1 MKKVVVEGFELEI
14 TSPPNNTIGSF
25 TVVSIPTN
33 KVLSEDKRCYFGSL
47 VCMVSG
53 IVDNN
58 TENTQ
63 TPAPVQINISGTSEK
78 LMLGSDKAVLEGDS
92 VDVTID
98 GISPSNVTVSWPV
111 TISIKNANQDKLIT
125 N

>member
-14 TSPPNNTIGSF
+14 TSPPKNTIGSF

-58 TENTQ
+58 TGNTQ
-63 TPAPVQINISGTSEK
+63 TAPVQINISGTSEK

>member
-14 TSPPNNTIGSF
+14 TSPPKNIIGSF

-33 KVLSEDKRCYFGSL
+33 KVLSEDKKCYFGNLS
-47 VCMVSG
+47 CMVSG

-58 TENTQ
+58 TGNTQ

-98 GISPSNVTVSWPV
+98 GISPSGATVSWPV
-111 TISIKNANQDKLIT
+111 TIAIKNANQDKLIT

>member
-58 TENTQ
+58 TGNTQ
-63 TPAPVQINISGTSEK
+63 TAPIQINISGTSEK

>member
-14 TSPPNNTIGSF
+14 TSPPKNIIGSF

-33 KVLSEDKRCYFGSL
+33 KVLSEDKKCYFGNLS
-47 VCMVSG
+47 CMVSG

-58 TENTQ
+58 TGNTQ

-78 LMLGSDKAVLEGDS
+78 LMLGTDKAVLEGDS
-92 VDVTID
+92 IDVTID
-98 GISPSNVTVSWPV
+98 GISPSSAIVSWPV
-111 TISIKNANQDKLIT
+111 TIAIKTANQDKLIT

>member
-25 TVVSIPTN
+25 TVVSVPSN
-33 KVLSEDKRCYFGSL
+33 KVLSEDKKCYFGNLS
-47 VCMVSG
+47 CMVYG
-53 IVDNN
+53 IVDSN
-58 TENTQ
+58 TGNTQ
-63 TPAPVQINISGTSEK
+63 TPDPVQINISGTSEK
-78 LMLGSDKAVLEGDS
+78 LMLGSDKAILEGDS

-98 GISPSNVTVSWPV
+98 GISPSSAVVSWPV
-111 TISIKNANQDKLIT
+111 TISIKTANQDKLIS

>member
-14 TSPPNNTIGSF
+14 TSPPKNTIGSF
-25 TVVSIPTN
+25 TVISIPTN
-33 KVLSEDKRCYFGSL
+33 KVLSENKRCYFGSL
-47 VCMVSG
+47 VCTLSG
-53 IVDNN
+53 IVDSN
-58 TENTQ
+58 TGNAQ
-63 TPAPVQINISGTSEK
+63 TGTIDITINGTSEK
-78 LMLGSDKAVLEGDS
+78 LMLGNDKAVLEGDS

-111 TISIKNANQDKLIT
+111 TISIKTANQDKLIT

>member
-25 TVVSIPTN
+25 TVVSIPSN
-33 KVLSEDKRCYFGSL
+33 KVLSEDKKCYFGNLS
-47 VCMVSG
+47 CMVSG
-53 IVDNN
+53 IVDSN
-58 TENTQ
+58 TGNTQ
-63 TPAPVQINISGTSEK
+63 TAPVQINISGTSEK

-98 GISPSNVTVSWPV
+98 GISLSGATVSWPV
-111 TISIKNANQDKLIT
+111 TIAIKAANQDKLIT

>member
-14 TSPPNNTIGSF
+14 TSPPKNIIGSF

-33 KVLSEDKRCYFGSL
+33 KVLSENKRCYFGNLS
-47 VCMVSG
+47 CEVSG
-53 IVDNN
+53 IVDSN
-58 TENTQ
+58 TGNTQ
-63 TPAPVQINISGTSEK
+63 TAPIQINISGTSEK

-92 VDVTID
+92 VDVTIN
-98 GISPSNVTVSWPV
+98 GVSPSGAIVSWPV
-111 TISIKNANQDKLIT
+111 TIAIKTANQDKLIT

>member
-14 TSPPNNTIGSF
+14 TSPPNNIIGSF

-58 TENTQ
+58 TGNTQ

>member
-14 TSPPNNTIGSF
+14 TSPLNQTIGSF
-25 TVVSIPTN
+25 TVVSIPNN
-33 KVLSEDKRCYFGSL
+33 KVLSEDKKCYFGSL
-47 VCMVSG
+47 SCIVSG

-58 TENTQ
+58 TGNTQ
-63 TPAPVQINISGTSEK
+63 TTPINITISGTSEK

-98 GISPSNVTVSWPV
+98 GISPSGTTVSWPV
-111 TISIKNANQDKLIT
+111 TIAIKTANQDKLIT

>member
-33 KVLSEDKRCYFGSL
+33 KVLSENKGCYFGNLS
-47 VCMVSG
+47 CMVSG

-58 TENTQ
+58 TGNTQ
-63 TPAPVQINISGTSEK
+63 TAPVQINISGTSEK

>member
-1 MKKVVVEGFELEI
+1 MKKVVVEGFDLEI

-58 TENTQ
+58 TGNTQ
-63 TPAPVQINISGTSEK
+63 TAPVQINISGTSEK

>member
-14 TSPPNNTIGSF
+14 TSPPKNIIGSF

-33 KVLSEDKRCYFGSL
+33 KVLSEDKKCYFGSL
-47 VCMVSG
+47 VCTLSG
-53 IVDNN
+53 IVDSN
-58 TENTQ
+58 TGNTQ
-63 TPAPVQINISGTSEK
+63 TAPINITINGTSEK

-98 GISPSNVTVSWPV
+98 GVSTSSAIVSWPV
-111 TISIKNANQDKLIT
+111 TIAIKTANQDKLIT

>member
-25 TVVSIPTN
+25 TVVSVPTN
-33 KVLSEDKRCYFGSL
+33 KVLSEDKRCYFGNLS
-47 VCMVSG
+47 CMVSG

-63 TPAPVQINISGTSEK
+63 TAPINITISGTSEK

>member
-25 TVVSIPTN
+25 TVVSIPSN
-33 KVLSEDKRCYFGSL
+33 KVLSENKRCYFGSL
-47 VCMVSG
+47 VCTLSG
-53 IVDNN
+53 IVDSN
-58 TENTQ
+58 TGNAQ
-63 TPAPVQINISGTSEK
+63 TGTIDITINGTSEK
-78 LMLGSDKAVLEGDS
+78 LMLGNDKAVLEGDS

-111 TISIKNANQDKLIT
+111 TISIKTANQDKLIT

>member
-14 TSPPNNTIGSF
+14 TSPPKNIIGSF

-33 KVLSEDKRCYFGSL
+33 KVLSEDKKCYFGNLS
-47 VCMVSG
+47 CMVSG
-53 IVDNN
+53 IVDSN
-58 TENTQ
+58 TGNTQ
-63 TPAPVQINISGTSEK
+63 TAPIQINISGTSEK

-98 GISPSNVTVSWPV
+98 GISLSGVPVSWPV
-111 TISIKNANQDKLIT
+111 TIAIKTANQDKLIT

>member
-25 TVVSIPTN
+25 TVVSIPSN
-33 KVLSEDKRCYFGSL
+33 KVLSENKGCYFGSL
-47 VCMVSG
+47 ICLVSG
-53 IVDNN
+53 IIDKN
-58 TENTQ
+58 TGNTQ

-98 GISPSNVTVSWPV
+98 GISPSGATVSWPV
-111 TISIKNANQDKLIT
+111 TIAIKNANQDKLIS

>member
-1 MKKVVVEGFELEI
+1 MKKVVVEGFDLEI
-14 TSPPNNTIGSF
+14 TSPPKNTIGSF

-33 KVLSEDKRCYFGSL
+33 KVLSENKKCYFGNLS
-47 VCMVSG
+47 CMVSG

-63 TPAPVQINISGTSEK
+63 TAPVQINISGTSEK

-92 VDVTID
+92 VEVTID
-98 GISPSNVTVSWPV
+98 GISPSGVTVSWPV
-111 TISIKNANQDKLIT
+111 TIEIKNANQDKLIS

>member
-25 TVVSIPTN
+25 TVVSIPSN
-33 KVLSEDKRCYFGSL
+33 KVLSEDKKCYFGSL
-47 VCMVSG
+47 ICTLSG

-58 TENTQ
+58 TGNTQ
-63 TPAPVQINISGTSEK
+63 TAPIQINISGTSEK

>member
-14 TSPPNNTIGSF
+14 TSPPNNIIGSF

-33 KVLSEDKRCYFGSL
+33 KVLSENKKCYFGSL
-47 VCMVSG
+47 ICTLSG

-58 TENTQ
+58 TGNTQ
-63 TPAPVQINISGTSEK
+63 QPAPIQINISGTSEK

-92 VDVTID
+92 VVVTID
-98 GISPSNVTVSWPV
+98 GISPSSAVVSWPV
-111 TISIKNANQDKLIT
+111 TIAIKTANQDKLIS

>member
-14 TSPPNNTIGSF
+14 TSPPNNIIGSF
-25 TVVSIPTN
+25 TVVSIPSN
-33 KVLSEDKRCYFGSL
+33 KVLSENKGCYFGSL

-58 TENTQ
+58 TGNTQ
-63 TPAPVQINISGTSEK
+63 TAPVQINISGTSEK

-98 GISPSNVTVSWPV
+98 GISPSSAVVSWPV
-111 TISIKNANQDKLIT
+111 TIAIKTANQDKLIT

>member
-14 TSPPNNTIGSF
+14 TSPPNNIIGSF

-33 KVLSEDKRCYFGSL
+33 KVLSENKRCYFGSL

-53 IVDNN
+53 IVDSN

-63 TPAPVQINISGTSEK
+63 TAPIQINISGTSEK

-98 GISPSNVTVSWPV
+98 GISLSGVTVSWPV
-111 TISIKNANQDKLIT
+111 TIAIKTANQDKLIT

>member
-14 TSPPNNTIGSF
+14 TSPPKNTIGSF
-25 TVVSIPTN
+25 TVVSIPSN
-33 KVLSEDKRCYFGSL
+33 KVLSEDKKCYFGSL
-47 VCMVSG
+47 VCTLSG
-53 IVDNN
+53 IVDSN
-58 TENTQ
+58 TGNTQ
-63 TPAPVQINISGTSEK
+63 TAPININISGTSEK

-98 GISPSNVTVSWPV
+98 GISPSSAIVSWPV
-111 TISIKNANQDKLIT
+111 TIAIKTANQDKLIS

>member
-1 MKKVVVEGFELEI
+1 MKKVVVEGFDLEI
-14 TSPPNNTIGSF
+14 TSPPKNTIGSF

-33 KVLSEDKRCYFGSL
+33 KVLSENKKCYFGNLS
-47 VCMVSG
+47 CMVSG

-63 TPAPVQINISGTSEK
+63 TAPVQINISGTSEK

-92 VDVTID
+92 VEVTID
-98 GISPSNVTVSWPV
+98 GISPSGATVSWPV
-111 TISIKNANQDKLIT
+111 TIEIKNANQDKLIS

>member
-14 TSPPNNTIGSF
+14 TSPPKNIIGSF

-33 KVLSEDKRCYFGSL
+33 KVLSENKRCYFGNLS
-47 VCMVSG
+47 CEVSE
-53 IVDNN
+53 IVDSN
-58 TENTQ
+58 TGNTQ
-63 TPAPVQINISGTSEK
+63 TAPINITISGTSEK
-78 LMLGSDKAVLEGDS
+78 LMLGNDKAVLEGDS

-98 GISPSNVTVSWPV
+98 GISPSSAVVSWPV
-111 TISIKNANQDKLIT
+111 TISIKNANQDKLYT

>member
-1 MKKVVVEGFELEI
+1 MKKVVVEGFDLEI
-14 TSPPNNTIGSF
+14 TSPPKNIIGSF

-33 KVLSEDKRCYFGSL
+33 KVLSEDKKCYFGNLS
-47 VCMVSG
+47 CEVSG
-53 IVDNN
+53 IVDSN
-58 TENTQ
+58 TGNTQ
-63 TPAPVQINISGTSEK
+63 TAPIQININGTSEK

-98 GISPSNVTVSWPV
+98 GISPSGSTVSWPV
-111 TISIKNANQDKLIT
+111 TIAIKNANQDKLIS